1 MESHFINKI
10 DKRVEDL
17 ARIFASKLP
26 KETNFNNRK
35 SNKYF
40 HKEETERTTIKDNLL
55 YNFQENPFD
64 SISILVPNLD
74 NINRRSHSK
83 VFKVDKSIVKYFKFR
98 EDLQKITSL
107 A

>member
-1 MESHFINKI
+1 MDNHFYNKT
-10 DKRVEDL
+10 DRKVEDL

-40 HKEETERTTIKDNLL
+40 HNKESERITIKDNLL
-55 YNFQENPFD
+55 YCVDDNPFQ
-64 SISILVPNLD
+64 SISI
-74 NINRRSHSK
+74 
-83 VFKVDKSIVKYFKFR
+83 
-98 EDLQKITSL
+98 